1 MALKKTTGMWV
12 ADDAFFNRSFELERL
27 DERVRNGTHTLLTA
41 QRRMGKT
48 SLVRELLRRLDTER
62 SFETVFV
69 DLEGAATAADAVA
82 EIVVQAGSAHGV
94 WTRLKEGLASLM
106 PGIRDAVDE
115 LAIAELR
122 VKLRA
127 TLDPGSW
134 RHKGDAVFAALAANE
149 LPVVLALDE
158 LPMLVNRLLKGR
170 KHEMTP
176 EGRASADEFLSWL
189 RRNGQMYPGR
199 VSMIV
204 SGSVSLEPILREAGL
219 TAQANIFAPLELKP
233 WDEETA
239 VACLGALADGAGV
252 VVSKPARREMCQ
264 LLRCQVPHH
273 VQMFFDCLD
282 EHLRRAG
289 RRRASMDDVKRVYAA
304 ELLGVRGQM
313 DLDHYET
320 RLKIVVGLDGYRA
333 ALDLLTEAA
342 VQGGWLRRG
351 AIERYAKYF
360 GAHLS
365 DGDHQ
370 PVSFVHLLGLLE
382 HDGYLARDGDDYR
395 FVSGLLEDWWRARHG
410 SGHVPIGE
418 RPI

>member
-1 MALKKTTGMWV
+1 MDK
-12 ADDAFFNRSFELERL
+12 
-27 DERVRNGTHTLLTA
+27 
-41 QRRMGKT
+41 
-48 SLVRELLRRLDTER
+48 ER

-82 EIVVQAGSAHGV
+82 EIVVQAGSANGV

-115 LAIAELR
+115 LGVAELR

-134 RHKGDAVFAALAANE
+134 RQKGDAVFAALAANE
-149 LPVVLALDE
+149 RPVVLALDE
-158 LPMLVNRLLKGR
+158 LPMLVNRLLKGP

-219 TAQANIFAPLELKP
+219 TAQANIYAPLELKP

-252 VVSKPARREMCQ
+252 VVSKPVRREMCR

-273 VQMFFDCLD
+273 VQMFFDCVD

-289 RRRASMDDVKRVYAA
+289 RRRASMDDVKRVYVA

-320 RLKIVVGLDGYRA
+320 RLKIVVGTGRLSSCAGSPHRSCGAGGVASPRRNRTIRQVFRRA
-333 ALDLLTEAA
+333 PSG
-342 VQGGWLRRG
+342 QGPPAGLIRASARGTGARRISG
-351 AIERYAKYF
+351 EGRGTAT
-360 GAHLS
+360 
-365 DGDHQ
+365 D
-370 PVSFVHLLGLLE
+370 SF
-382 HDGYLARDGDDYR
+382 R
-395 FVSGLLEDWWRARHG
+395 GLLEDWWRARHG

-418 RPI
+418 RPV